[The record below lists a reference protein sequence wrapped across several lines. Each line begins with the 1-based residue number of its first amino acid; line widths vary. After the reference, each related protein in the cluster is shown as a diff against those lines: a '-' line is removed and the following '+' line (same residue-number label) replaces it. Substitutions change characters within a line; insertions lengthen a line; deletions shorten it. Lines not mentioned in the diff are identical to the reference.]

1 MATALA
7 GSSRVDVAIFG
18 GGIAGLWL
26 LAELR
31 QAGYAALLLECESLG
46 AGQTLAAQGIIHSG
60 VKYTIGRKGDPL
72 VDGLAQMPEAWRR
85 ALAGKGAIDLSAVPL
100 NARHCHLWLPPSVA
114 GTITGIFAS
123 RALRAKTRRLAPDDW
138 PVALKGNPVG
148 TVYALEEPVVDVPAL
163 IRALAAPYAD
173 VIRKIPAPNDIRF
186 ETDGAG
192 VIAASLFPG
201 PDGKPVALRAQRFI
215 FAAGGG
221 NEALLAALPGFAAAT
236 QRRPLRMLLVKGDL
250 RPLYAHCFTRGDTP
264 RLTITSHRATDG
276 AAVWYVGGALA
287 ESGAQQDEPAFFA
300 AARETLGTYLPTL
313 KQSGLRLASLRV
325 DRAEAA
331 RPRGRRPEGPA
342 TARHGNAIAAWPTKL
357 AFAPRLAEI
366 IRDEI
371 QTAGI
376 KPDAA
381 DLGPL
386 AAWPH
391 PGFGAPPWD
400 KTQSWR

>member
-1 MATALA
+1 MAAVPA

-31 QAGYAALLLECESLG
+31 RAGYAALLLECESLG
-46 AGQTLAAQGIIHSG
+46 TGQTLAAQGIIHSG
-60 VKYTIGRKGDPL
+60 VKYNVGRKGDPL
-72 VDGLAQMPEAWRR
+72 VDGLAQMPEAWKR
-85 ALAGKGAIDLSAVPL
+85 ALAGKGVVDLSAVPL
-100 NARHCHLWLPPSVA
+100 NARHCHLWLPPGVA
-114 GTITGIFAS
+114 ATVMGIFAS

-173 VIRKIPAPNDIRF
+173 VIRRISTPEDIRF

-192 VIAASLFPG
+192 GIAAALLPG
-201 PDGKPVALRAQRFI
+201 PEGDPVTLRAQRIVFT
-215 FAAGGG
+215 AGRG
-221 NEALLAALPGFAAAT
+221 NEALLAALPSFKATT

-250 RPLYAHCFTRGDTP
+250 RPLYAHCFTHGDTP
-264 RLTITSHRATDG
+264 RLTITSHHAADG

-287 ESGAQQDEPAFFA
+287 ESGAQQNEPAFLA
-300 AARETLGTYLPTL
+300 AARETLATYLPAL
-313 KQSGLRLASLRV
+313 KQSELRLASLHI

-331 RPRGRRPEGPA
+331 RPRGRRPDGPA
-342 TARHGNAIAAWPTKL
+342 TARQGNVIAAWPTKL
-357 AFAPRLAEI
+357 AFAPKLAEI

-376 KPDAA
+376 KPETA
-381 DLGPL
+381 DFGPL
-386 AAWPH
+386 TAWPH
-391 PGFGAPPWD
+391 PGFGTPPWEAPL
-400 KTQSWR
+400 SWH